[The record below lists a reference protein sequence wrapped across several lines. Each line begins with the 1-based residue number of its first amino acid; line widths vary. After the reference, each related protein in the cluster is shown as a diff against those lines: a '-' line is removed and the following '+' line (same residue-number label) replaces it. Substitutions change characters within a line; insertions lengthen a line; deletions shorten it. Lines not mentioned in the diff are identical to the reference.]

1 MQIEFFTA
9 LLIILNLPA
18 LFAMGFLLFRN
29 NKLRIHERVSWTLL
43 SLLVPIISLVLFTVQ
58 LPGENKQEPNYWL
71 HQ

>member
-1 MQIEFFTA
+1 MEIEFFTA

-18 LFAMGFLLFRN
+18 LFAMGLLLFRN
-29 NKLRIHERVSWTLL
+29 NKLRIHERISWTLL

-58 LPGENKQEPNYWL
+58 LPGEKEQEPNYWL